1 MSTDPRKP
9 TIRVGARELG
19 RGQPCYLIAEVG
31 TTCLGDLDMAL
42 ALVAAAAEAGMDAVK
57 FQLIDPEQ
65 VSDPTATYPVVV
77 DGKEQRVN
85 MKDMFSRLRFSD
97 TEWQRIAAACQAHG
111 VDFFATVDFLA
122 GVDLLERL
130 GTPVHKIGAWDGTY
144 RQLIERIGRTGKPM
158 LVDLG
163 PTTESEIQAM
173 VAWYRA
179 AGGSQVLFLH
189 DFHTDQDRQMNL
201 RAIPYLERTYGW
213 PVGYSSPAL
222 DADLDVAA
230 LTLGAA
236 FIEKRLILDRR
247 QTAFH
252 AHESSEP
259 AELKAWV
266 ARMRHV
272 ERALGMEAVRPSD
285 KDLAGAKLYYR
296 SLCTLAGVRKGET
309 FSERNL
315 GAKRPGNGLPTDL
328 MAEVLGR
335 RATRDLGPDTLITR
349 EDFE

>member
-1 MSTDPRKP
+1 MTTDTQRTISIGSRK
-9 TIRVGARELG
+9 LG

-31 TTCLGDLDMAL
+31 TTSLGDIDMAL
-42 ALVAAAAEAGMDAVK
+42 RLVQAAADAGMDAVK

-65 VSDPTATYPVVV
+65 VSDPTATYPIVV

-85 MKDMFSRLRFSD
+85 MKEMFSRLRFS
-97 TEWQRIAAACQAHG
+97 EAQWQRIAAACRARR
-111 VDFFATVDFLA
+111 VDFFATVDFIA
-122 GVDLLERL
+122 GVELLERL
-130 GTPVHKIGAWDGTY
+130 GAPVHKIGAWDGTY
-144 RQLIERIGRTGKPM
+144 RQLIEAIGRTRKPM

-163 PTTESEIQAM
+163 PTTEAEIDAM
-173 VAWYRA
+173 VAWYRG
-179 AGGSQVLFLH
+179 AGGADVLFLH

-201 RAIPYLERTYGW
+201 RAISYLERKYGW
-213 PVGYSSPAL
+213 PVGFSSPAL
-222 DADLDVAA
+222 DIDLDVSA

-247 QTAFH
+247 QSAFH

-272 ERALGMEAVRPSD
+272 ERALGEEAVRPSD

-296 SLCTLAGVRKGET
+296 SLCTLAAVRKGDAFTEK
-309 FSERNL
+309 NI
-315 GAKRPGNGLPTDL
+315 GAKRPGSGLPTDL
-328 MAEVLGR
+328 MEKVLGR
-335 RATRDLGPDTLITR
+335 KAKRDLKADTLITR